1 MNFSK
6 LQYSLSIFLST
17 FNRKRAFSIH
27 STFVANNSHEHQF
40 IPNQKWQEAYELYRR
55 KLFQFQIVQVLIL
68 PEDQANS
75 N

>member
-1 MNFSK
+1 MNSSK
-6 LQYSLSIFLST
+6 LRHSLSIFLSA
-17 FNRKRAFSIH
+17 FNRKRAFSIR

-40 IPNQKWQEAYELYRR
+40 IPTQKWQEAYELYRR

>member
-1 MNFSK
+1 MISSK

-17 FNRKRAFSIH
+17 FNRKRVFSIH
-27 STFVANNSHEHQF
+27 STIVANNSHEHQF
-40 IPNQKWQEAYELYRR
+40 IPTQKWQEAYELYRR

>member
-1 MNFSK
+1 MNSIK
-6 LQYSLSIFLST
+6 IQYSLSFFLST

-40 IPNQKWQEAYELYRR
+40 IPTQKLQEAYELYRR
-55 KLFQFQIVQVLIL
+55 KLFQYQIVQVMIL

>member
-1 MNFSK
+1 MNSSK
-6 LQYSLSIFLST
+6 LQYSPSIFLST
-17 FNRKRAFSIH
+17 FNRKRTFSIH

>member
-1 MNFSK
+1 MNSSK
-6 LQYSLSIFLST
+6 LYYSLSIFLST
-17 FNRKRAFSIH
+17 FNWKRTFSIH

-40 IPNQKWQEAYELYRR
+40 IPTQKWQEAYELYRR
-55 KLFQFQIVQVLIL
+55 KLFQFLIIQVLIL

>member
-1 MNFSK
+1 MEKNDRFAVIFIN
-6 LQYSLSIFLST
+6 QFSLSIFPINFLLVTS
-17 FNRKRAFSIH
+17 FSV
-27 STFVANNSHEHQF
+27 FFYFYF
-40 IPNQKWQEAYELYRR
+40 IPTQKWQEAYELYRR

>member
-1 MNFSK
+1 MNSSK
-6 LQYSLSIFLST
+6 TKYSLSFFLST

-27 STFVANNSHEHQF
+27 STFVTNNSHEHQF
-40 IPNQKWQEAYELYRR
+40 IPIQKWQEAYELYRR
-55 KLFQFQIVQVLIL
+55 KLFQFQTVQVLIL

>member
-1 MNFSK
+1 MNSIK
-6 LQYSLSIFLST
+6 IQYSLSFFLST

-40 IPNQKWQEAYELYRR
+40 IPTQKWQEAYELYRR
-55 KLFQFQIVQVLIL
+55 KLIQFQIVQVLSL

>member
-1 MNFSK
+1 MNSIK
-6 LQYSLSIFLST
+6 IQYSLSFFLST

-40 IPNQKWQEAYELYRR
+40 IPTQKWQEAYELYRR